1 MRKSTLA
8 ITAGMLVV
16 GTITWAADNSSPGAS
31 GNAPGHEMQQQ
42 SGKMQGSPN
51 AAGFK
56 RNDDTTGSTGSAGSS
71 GMSRSGTSN
80 STGANDAGSGSSPG
94 AKGSGSGSR

>member
-1 MRKSTLA
+1 MRTSTLA
-8 ITAGMLVV
+8 IAAGLLVMGTAA
-16 GTITWAADNSSPGAS
+16 WAVDNSSPGAS
-31 GNAPGHEMQQQ
+31 GNAPGQT
-42 SGKMQGSPN
+42 GKMQGSPN

-56 RNDDTTGSTGSAGSS
+56 KDDTTGSTGSAGSA

-94 AKGSGSGSR
+94 AKGKGSGSR

>member
-1 MRKSTLA
+1 MRKTALA
-8 ITAGMLVV
+8 IVAGMLAM
-16 GTITWAADNSSPGAS
+16 GTCAWAADNSGPGAS
-31 GNAPGHEMQQQ
+31 GNAPGHT
-42 SGKMQGSPN
+42 GKMQGSPN

-56 RNDDTTGSTGSAGSS
+56 KDDTTGSTGTAGSS

-94 AKGSGSGSR
+94 AKGAGSGSR

>member
-8 ITAGMLVV
+8 IAAGMLVV
-16 GTITWAADNSSPGAS
+16 GTTAWAADNSSPDAS

-51 AAGFK
+51 AAGLQ
-56 RNDDTTGSTGSAGSS
+56 AQ
-71 GMSRSGTSN
+71 
-80 STGANDAGSGSSPG
+80 
-94 AKGSGSGSR
+94 